1 MSSDDITKLLSG
13 WHYPVYKFISPVSHI
28 TLCFNTVSCT
38 YLVLVISDCLVNMLQ
53 GLSIFS
59 LYFVGHAFSMSFLY
73 PFFMPPLELHNL
85 IVFYYSCDKIK
96 DTGMGG

>member
-1 MSSDDITKLLSG
+1 MSSDDITTLLSG

-28 TLCFNTVSCT
+28 TLCFNTV
-38 YLVLVISDCLVNMLQ
+38 YLVLVISDCPVNMLQ

-59 LYFVGHAFSMSFLY
+59 LYFVGHAFSMSFLC
-73 PFFMPPLELHNL
+73 PFLMSPVEVHNY